1 MANRNTLSV
10 SKLEDFK
17 QWLIKDGWE
26 IQETKG
32 FWEVLRATKKGKKYP
47 LIIYRKYKTI
57 GGSENIVHL
66 SVLDR
71 DIGVIRAFL
80 KEFQEKQK

>member
-1 MANRNTLSV
+1 MANRNTLAV
-10 SKLEDFK
+10 SKLENFK
-17 QWLIKDGWE
+17 QWLIKYGWE

-32 FWEVLRATKKGKKYP
+32 CWEVLRATKQGKKYP
-47 LIIYRKYKTI
+47 LIIYRKCKTN

-71 DIGVIRAFL
+71 DMGVISAFL
-80 KEFQEKQK
+80 KELQEKQK

>member
-1 MANRNTLSV
+1 MANRDTLAV

-32 FWEVLRATKKGKKYP
+32 WLEVLRATKQDKKYP
-47 LIIYRKYKTI
+47 LIIYRKDKTNR
-57 GGSENIVHL
+57 GSENIVHL
-66 SVLDR
+66 SVLVE
-71 DIGVIRAFL
+71 IWV
-80 KEFQEKQK
+80 